1 MNRVPLNE
9 EKSGFQKNFEKNWLR
24 KFSVRVILDTYLWRQ
39 GSRFRA
45 RVAEGKPAFR
55 DRYSWTFWLVQL
67 SWTFWL
73 VQLSWTF
80 FISPATAGRLLKIL
94 TMLLYE
100 GIQE

>member
-1 MNRVPLNE
+1 MNRVPLNG

-24 KFSVRVILDTYLWRQ
+24 KFLVRVILDTYLWRQ

-45 RVAEGKPAFR
+45 RVAKGKPAFR
-55 DRYSWTFWLVQL
+55 DRYSWN
-67 SWTFWL
+67 FWL